1 MVDHDKTV
9 CLLIGPES
17 TGTRLF
23 ASILSEHPKVLG
35 TPEATTHLDILDPV
49 WQALEQNRVSEA
61 IRIFPDYT
69 DKQCII
75 TRRSLP
81 HAVGPGQP
89 ARYMHF
95 VDLCRFN
102 RLCKRMQLGL
112 VLLVTS
118 RSPIPNLYSWKNNRL
133 SAGRSYERAQAQYY
147 ASYCHVFD
155 FIRKHRVQYYIVGL
169 EALIVDGQNYVQS
182 LFQLLG
188 LSEYKVGLALNTDI
202 NLKYYGLH
210 ARGDTR
216 RHL

>member
-1 MVDHDKTV
+1 MVAHDKII

-23 ASILSEHPKVLG
+23 ASVLSEHPKVLG
-35 TPEATTHLDILDPV
+35 TPGATAHLDILDPV

-81 HAVGPGQP
+81 HAARPGQP

-95 VDLCRFN
+95 VDLGRFN
-102 RLCKRMQLGL
+102 QLCKRMQFGL

-118 RSPIPNLYSWKNNRL
+118 RSPIPNLYSWTNNRL
-133 SAGRSYERAQAQYY
+133 SAAGSYKRARAQYH

-155 FIRKHRVQYYIVGL
+155 FVRKHRVQYYIVSL
-169 EALIVDGQNYVQS
+169 EALIMDGQNYVQS